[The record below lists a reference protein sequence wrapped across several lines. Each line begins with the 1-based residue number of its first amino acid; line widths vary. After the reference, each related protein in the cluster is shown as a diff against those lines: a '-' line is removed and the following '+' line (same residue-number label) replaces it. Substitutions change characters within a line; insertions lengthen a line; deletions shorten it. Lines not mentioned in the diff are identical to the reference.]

1 MIKVTAVA
9 VGIIAVIYTAVSAYA
24 AAYIM
29 PIPRLPLGET
39 PASVGL
45 DYEDVSFPS
54 RVDSITLKGWFIPGE
69 KMFSVIVVNGG
80 WRNRVDLNVGTLEMS
95 RDLVE
100 EGFSL
105 LLFDLRGRGESEGE
119 GLILIHVERDIGGA
133 VDYIKSRGYP
143 AENIGIISFSSG
155 AASSLIFASQESI
168 AAIVSNGSFANV
180 YEMSVGGAKQKGLPG
195 PFVTCFFPGVLLMTR
210 VMYGYQAVNPVDVVA
225 DVACPILFIH
235 EEQDS
240 GISVE
245 AVYELFEASGNPSD
259 ELWVTPNVEHSQ
271 AYKTFPLWYIEM
283 VANFF
288 DTKGKHIIG
297 EKRASKEQCLQ

>member
-1 MIKVTAVA
+1 MIKVAAVA
-9 VGIIAVIYTAVSAYA
+9 VGAIAVIYAGVSAYA
-24 AAYIM
+24 AASTM

-54 RVDSITLKGWFIPGE
+54 RVDNVTLKGWFIPGE
-69 KMFSVIVVNGG
+69 KRFSIIVVNGG

-95 RDLVE
+95 RDLVG

-105 LLFDLRGRGESEGE
+105 LLFDLRGRGESEGK
-119 GLILIHVERDIGGA
+119 GLVLIHVERDIGGA
-133 VDYIKSRGYP
+133 VDYIRSRGYP
-143 AENIGIISFSSG
+143 AENIGIIGFSTG

-168 AAIVSNGSFANV
+168 AGIVSNGSFANV
-180 YEMSVGGAKQKGLPG
+180 YKMSVRGAKQKDLPR
-195 PFVTCFFPGVLLMTR
+195 PLVKCFFPGVLLMAK
-210 VMYGYQAVNPVDVVA
+210 VMYGYHAVNPVDVVA

-235 EEQDS
+235 GEQDR

-259 ELWVTPNVEHSQ
+259 KLWVVPNVEHSQ
-271 AYKTFPLWYIEM
+271 AYKTSPLRYVEM

-288 DTKGKHIIG
+288 DTKGEHIPG
-297 EKRASKEQCLQ
+297 EEGSSKE